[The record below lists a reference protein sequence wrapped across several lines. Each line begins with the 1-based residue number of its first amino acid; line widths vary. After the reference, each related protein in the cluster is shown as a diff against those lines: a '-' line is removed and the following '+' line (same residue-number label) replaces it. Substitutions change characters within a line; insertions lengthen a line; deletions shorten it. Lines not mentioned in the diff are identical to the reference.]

1 MKKFKEYIKEVA
13 MIDWGSDL
21 KRKRITELP
30 NNGSVIKDIDKKIG
44 SLTSEYGDKLNL
56 KKLFTIQN
64 NFDVYISRGTKK
76 FVVFDKN
83 QQRFTFFLSYND
95 AKNAKTISIAVLMT
109 SSYNKLHADVFY
121 HELIKRDY
129 ILTTSMQSEGGQF
142 VWSKLAKYPD
152 VGIHGW
158 YKGKPVNVSLSKD
171 YDEIYLDYENNELKK
186 GSKHDTVGMELV
198 AYKK

>member
-13 MIDWGSDL
+13 MIDWGSDS
-21 KRKRITELP
+21 KKERINELP
-30 NNGSVIKDIDKKIG
+30 NSGSVIKDIDKEIG
-44 SLTSEYGDKLNL
+44 SLTTQYGDKLNL
-56 KKLFTIQN
+56 KKQFTIQN
-64 NFDVYISRGTKK
+64 NFVVYISRERKRY
-76 FVVFDKN
+76 VVFDKK
-83 QQRFTFFLSYND
+83 QQRFTLFLSYND

-129 ILTTSMQSEGGQF
+129 ILTTDMQSEGGQF

-152 VGIHGW
+152 VSIHGW
-158 YKGKPVNVSLSKD
+158 YEGKPVNVSLSKD

-186 GSKHDTVGMELV
+186 GSKHDTVGMTLV
-198 AYKK
+198 AHKK